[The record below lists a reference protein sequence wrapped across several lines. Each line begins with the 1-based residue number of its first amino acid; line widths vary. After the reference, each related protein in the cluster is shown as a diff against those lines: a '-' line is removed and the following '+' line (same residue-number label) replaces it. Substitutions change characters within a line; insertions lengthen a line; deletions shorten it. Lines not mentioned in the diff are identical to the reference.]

1 VKLKLDENLGETG
14 RATLDAA
21 GHDVSTVLQQGLEA
35 ALDGQLI
42 LQCKREE
49 RALVTLDL
57 DFANPLQYR
66 PAEFA
71 GIVVLRLPA
80 KATARILDELVRTLV
95 GALAQETL
103 TGRLWIIEVG
113 RLRVHQDEDGGR

>member
-1 VKLKLDENLGETG
+1 MKLKLDENLGEPA
-14 RATLDAA
+14 RAMLDAA
-21 GHDVSTVLQQGLEA
+21 GHDVSTVPRQSLQA
-35 ALDGQLI
+35 ALDDELI
-42 LQCKREE
+42 LQCKREG

-66 PAEFA
+66 PADFA
-71 GIVVLRLPA
+71 GIAVLRLPS
-80 KATARILDELVRTLV
+80 KTTAGVLDELLRTLV

-113 RLRVHQDEDGGR
+113 RLRVHQYEDAGS